1 MDKSSDKLEEITTM
15 DITFYGA
22 AREVTGSMHLIATEN
37 DRILLD
43 CGMFQGRRKETEEKN
58 RRLPFDPQH
67 ITSLVLSHAHIDHS
81 GRIPLLTKN
90 NFVGRI
96 VCTRATQDACEYLL
110 MDSAHIQESDA
121 NYLNYKTLRSV
132 LSQKKM
138 SHGKKRSSKKE
149 LNDIKKIL
157 KKDGHQLDI
166 EKINELIQK
175 HHMDA
180 VRPIYSIEDAKHS
193 LSFFEGQPYRS
204 PTVIGKDSNCIFY
217 EAGHIL
223 GSAISI
229 IKVIENGGS
238 RTICYTGDIGRFD
251 KPIIKDPA
259 LHFQEADRNIDLM
272 IMESTYGNRFH
283 EPLQDLRPR
292 LKKVLTDTV
301 EREGTVI
308 IPAFAYGRTQEIL
321 YILHELYNDNEV
333 QPVPIFVDSPLATKI
348 TRVFGEHPEIYDR
361 ETHETFLAKGQN
373 PFFFDKIHFVGSV
386 EESMAL
392 NRSQKPHIVIAA
404 SGMCE
409 AGRVLHHLRHKIHN
423 PRNTILIVGYMAQ
436 NTLGRR
442 ILEQGTKYEKSGRN
456 GSPPL
461 LKFLNKEYPLKAHVV
476 KLGGFSAHGDRNEMF
491 RFLKESNL
499 HINKI
504 AVVHGEEDQS
514 LSFAEFLNNQGFS
527 AIVPKPGDT
536 VHIE

>member
-1 MDKSSDKLEEITTM
+1 VFICVPKKEITTM
-15 DITFYGA
+15 EITFYGA

-58 RRLPFDPQH
+58 RLLPFDPQH
-67 ITSLVLSHAHIDHS
+67 ITNLILSHAHIDHS

-96 VCTRATQDACEYLL
+96 LCTRATQDACEYLL

-121 NYLNYKTLRSV
+121 NYLNYKTLRSI

-138 SHGKKRSSKKE
+138 SHGKQKNSKRE

-157 KKDGHQLDI
+157 KKDGHQLNT
-166 EKINELIQK
+166 EKINELIQE
-175 HHMDA
+175 HHIDA
-180 VRPIYSIEDAKHS
+180 IHPIYSTEDAKHA
-193 LSFFEGQPYRS
+193 LTFFEGHPYRS
-204 PTVIGKDSNCIFY
+204 PTVVGKNSTCTFY

-229 IKVIENGGS
+229 IKVIENGHS
-238 RTICYTGDIGRFD
+238 RTICYTGDIGRFN

-259 LHFQEADRNIDLM
+259 LNFEETDRDIDLM

-283 EPLQDLRPR
+283 EPLQDLKPK

-301 EREGTVI
+301 ERGGTVI
-308 IPAFAYGRTQEIL
+308 IPAFAYGRTQELL
-321 YILHELYNDNEV
+321 YMLHELYNENEV
-333 QPVPIFVDSPLATKI
+333 RPVPIFVDSPLATNI
-348 TRVFGEHPEIYDR
+348 TRVFGEHPEVYDR
-361 ETHETFLAKGQN
+361 ETHETFLAKGKN
-373 PFFFDKIHFVGSV
+373 PFFFEKVRFVGSV

-392 NRSQKPHIVIAA
+392 NRDQTPHIVIAA

-442 ILEQGTKYEKSGRN
+442 ILEQGENYEKSGRN

-499 HINKI
+499 HIHKI

-514 LSFAEFLNNQGFS
+514 LSFAEFLNDQGFS

>member
-1 MDKSSDKLEEITTM
+1 M

-22 AREVTGSMHLIATEN
+22 AREVTGSMHLITTEN

-58 RRLPFDPQH
+58 RRLPFDPQN

-96 VCTRATQDACEYLL
+96 VCTSATQDACEYLL

-138 SHGKKRSSKKE
+138 SHSGKRNSKRE

-157 KKDGHQLDI
+157 KKDGHQLDM

-180 VRPIYSIEDAKHS
+180 VHPIYSIEDANHA
-193 LSFFEGQPYRS
+193 LTFFEGHPYRN
-204 PTVIGKDSNCIFY
+204 PTVIGKDSSCTFY

-229 IKVIENGGS
+229 IKVIENGRS

-283 EPLQDLRPR
+283 EPLQDLKPR

-301 EREGTVI
+301 ERGGTVI
-308 IPAFAYGRTQEIL
+308 IPAFAYGRTQELL
-321 YILHELYNDNEV
+321 YVLHELYNDNEV
-333 QPVPIFVDSPLATKI
+333 QPVPIFVDSPLATNI
-348 TRVFGEHPEIYDR
+348 TRVFGGHLEVYDR
-361 ETHETFLAKGQN
+361 ETHETFLAKGKN
-373 PFFFDKIHFVGSV
+373 PFFFDKVHFVGSV

-392 NRSQKPHIVIAA
+392 NRDQKPRLKKVLTDTFERGGTVIIT
-404 SGMCE
+404 E
-409 AGRVLHHLRHKIHN
+409 
-423 PRNTILIVGYMAQ
+423 
-436 NTLGRR
+436 
-442 ILEQGTKYEKSGRN
+442 
-456 GSPPL
+456 
-461 LKFLNKEYPLKAHVV
+461 
-476 KLGGFSAHGDRNEMF
+476 
-491 RFLKESNL
+491 
-499 HINKI
+499 
-504 AVVHGEEDQS
+504 
-514 LSFAEFLNNQGFS
+514 FAYSRTQEL
-527 AIVPKPGDT
+527 
-536 VHIE
+536 